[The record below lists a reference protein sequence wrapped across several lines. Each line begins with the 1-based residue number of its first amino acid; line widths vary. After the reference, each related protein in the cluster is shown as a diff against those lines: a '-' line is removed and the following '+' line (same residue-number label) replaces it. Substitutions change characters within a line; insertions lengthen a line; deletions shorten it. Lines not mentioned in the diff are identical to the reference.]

1 MAAVRDTALPLALAG
16 VLTLGAQ
23 SRQIGPSAD
32 LSSLIEAVTVFVA
45 TASWDVVLRDL
56 SVGSLRTGSLSS
68 VGWIRDL
75 RPYFNSHSIVG
86 AAAIAGAVGVLA
98 YSIIRVWS
106 PSGVGR
112 YAAWVLFVSIVVGL
126 PMRVPGWFTELQL
139 YYYQLRPRLTLLT
152 DGMSGLIVALTVV
165 AIRHV
170 AVLYFDHV

>member
-16 VLTLGAQ
+16 LITLGAR
-23 SRQIGPSAD
+23 SFRIGPTAD
-32 LSSLIEAVTVFVA
+32 LSSLIEAATVFVA
-45 TASWDVVLRDL
+45 TALWDVVLRDL
-56 SVGSLRTGSLSS
+56 SVGSLRAGSLSS

-106 PSGVGR
+106 PDGLWR
-112 YAAWVLFVSIVVGL
+112 YAAWVLFVSVVVGL

-139 YYYQLRPRLTLLT
+139 HYYNLRPLLTLLT
-152 DGMSGLIVALTVV
+152 DGMSGLIVAVTVI
-165 AIRHV
+165 AIRQV
-170 AVLYFDHV
+170 AVFYGDHV